1 MNFLNTE
8 NAHDCVN
15 YLLTVTC
22 TLFVL
27 GDLLYI
33 DVVTLEDVQVNITA
47 STGGFFVN
55 RSVFQCGIS
64 E

>member
-1 MNFLNTE
+1 M
-8 NAHDCVN
+8 N
-15 YLLTVTC
+15 YLPTVTC

-47 STGGFFVN
+47 STCGFFVN
-55 RSVFQCGIS
+55 RSVFNLHVELMNNTFFSC
-64 E
+64 